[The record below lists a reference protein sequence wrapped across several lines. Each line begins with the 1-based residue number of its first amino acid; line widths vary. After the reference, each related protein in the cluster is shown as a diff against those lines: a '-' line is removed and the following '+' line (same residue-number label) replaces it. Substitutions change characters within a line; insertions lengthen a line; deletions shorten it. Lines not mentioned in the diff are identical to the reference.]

1 MFFVAVAHSE
11 EFDIPAVLADI
22 GRQCAAQL
30 AGRRPQAAML
40 FAAIDIEHEALLAG
54 LAGLWP
60 GLELIGCTT
69 DGEISSIHGFREDSV
84 SLILFGS
91 DTVTIKAGLGRNAA
105 ADIDAACRQAV
116 VAGVASDIGRPA
128 RFCIALPDS
137 MTTSN
142 QRIVTLLKRELG
154 EEVPIF
160 GGGAADQWRMKSTH
174 QFFGTEV
181 LSDAVPI
188 LVFSGPMRWSF
199 AVASGWKP
207 VGETGLVT
215 RSNGPVV
222 EEIDGKPSIEFFRR
236 RLGAAASPT
245 PEWPLAVL
253 GKTGE
258 VQYLR
263 AAHGFADEQAGSTAH
278 AGDVPQ
284 GALVQ
289 IAIANRD
296 AILEG
301 CRSAVQGAF
310 AAYPHGK
317 APEAALVFSCAAR
330 KLLLGTRTSEEVSIV
345 REILGED
352 LPVCGFYGYGEIGP
366 PTASTSAQYHNE
378 TFVCLLIG
386 N

>member
-11 EFDIPAVLADI
+11 EFDVPFVLDDI
-22 GRQCAAQL
+22 QRQCAAQL
-30 AGRRPQAAML
+30 AGRRPQAAIL

-54 LAGLWP
+54 LARLWP

-91 DTVTIKAGLGRNAA
+91 DAVTIKAGLGRNAG
-105 ADIDAACRQAV
+105 ADVDEACRQAV
-116 VAGVASDIGRPA
+116 AGAALDAGQPA
-128 RFCIALPDS
+128 GFCIALPDS

-142 QRIVTLLKRELG
+142 QRIVTLLKHELG
-154 EEVPIF
+154 EDVPIF

-174 QFFGTEV
+174 QFFGSEV

-215 RSNGPVV
+215 RSNGPTV

-236 RLGAAASPT
+236 RLGEAASPT
-245 PEWPLAVL
+245 AEWPLAIL
-253 GKTGE
+253 GETGE

-263 AAHGFADEQAGSTAH
+263 APSGFADEGAGSTAH
-278 AGDVPQ
+278 VGDVPQ

-317 APEAALVFSCAAR
+317 APEAALIFSCAAR

-352 LPVCGFYGYGEIGP
+352 LPICGFYGYGEIGP
-366 PTASTSAQYHNE
+366 PTATTSAQYHNE

>member
-11 EFDIPAVLADI
+11 EFDVPAVLEDI
-22 GRQCAAQL
+22 ERQCAPQL
-30 AGRRPQAAML
+30 AGRRPQAAIL
-40 FAAIDIEHEALLAG
+40 FAAIDIEHDALLDG
-54 LAGLWP
+54 LARLWP

-69 DGEISSIHGFREDSV
+69 DGEVSSVHGFCEDSV

-91 DTVTIKAGLGRNAA
+91 DSVAIKAGLGRNAA
-105 ADIDAACRQAV
+105 ADVEAACRQAV
-116 VAGVASDIGRPA
+116 SGVELEASRPA

-137 MTTSN
+137 MTSSN
-142 QRIVTLLKRELG
+142 QRIVTSLKRELG
-154 EEVPIF
+154 QGVPIF
-160 GGGAADQWRMKSTH
+160 GGGAADQWRMKSTR

-181 LSDAVPI
+181 VSDSVPV
-188 LVFSGPMRWSF
+188 LVFAGPMLWSF
-199 AVASGWKP
+199 SVASGWKP
-207 VGETGLVT
+207 VGEPGLVT
-215 RSNGPVV
+215 RSSGPVV
-222 EEIDGKPSIEFFRR
+222 EEIDGRPSVEFFRR
-236 RLGAAASPT
+236 RLGAGAVPT
-245 PEWPLAVL
+245 PECPLAVL
-253 GKTGE
+253 DEAGR

-278 AGDVPQ
+278 VGDVPQ
-284 GALVQ
+284 GAMVQ
-289 IAIANRD
+289 IAMTSRD

-310 AAYPHGK
+310 SAYPHGK

-330 KLLLGTRTSEEVSIV
+330 KLLLGTRTSEEVAIV
-345 REILGED
+345 REILGSE

-366 PTASTSAQYHNE
+366 LASSTSADYHNE

>member
-1 MFFVAVAHSE
+1 MFFVAVAHSD
-11 EFDIPAVLADI
+11 EFDVPAILEDI
-22 GRQCAAQL
+22 ERQCAAQL
-30 AGRRPQAAML
+30 AGRRPRAAIL

-54 LAGLWP
+54 LAMLWP

-69 DGEISSIHGFREDSV
+69 DGEISSIHGFREDSA

-91 DTVTIKAGLGRNAA
+91 DTVTIKAGLGRNAG
-105 ADIDAACRQAV
+105 ADVDAACRQAV
-116 VAGVASDIGRPA
+116 AGAVSDASRLA

-137 MTTSN
+137 MTASS
-142 QRIVTLLKRELG
+142 QHIVTLLKRALG

-188 LVFSGPMRWSF
+188 LVFSGPMRLSF

-207 VGETGLVT
+207 VGEPGLVT
-215 RSNGPVV
+215 RSSGPVV
-222 EEIDGKPSIEFFRR
+222 EEIDGRPSIEFFRR

-245 PEWPLAVL
+245 PEWPLAIL
-253 GKTGE
+253 GETGE

-263 AAHGFADEQAGSTAH
+263 APSGFADERVGSTAH
-278 AGDVPQ
+278 VGDVPQ

-301 CRSAVQGAF
+301 CRSAVRGAF
-310 AAYPHGK
+310 AAYPHGR
-317 APEAALVFSCAAR
+317 APEAALIFSCAAR

-345 REILGED
+345 REVLGED